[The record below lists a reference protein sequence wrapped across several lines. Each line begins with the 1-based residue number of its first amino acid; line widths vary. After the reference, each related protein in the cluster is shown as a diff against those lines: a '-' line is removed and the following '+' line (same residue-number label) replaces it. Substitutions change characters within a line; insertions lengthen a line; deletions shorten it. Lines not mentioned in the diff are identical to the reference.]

1 MLKLCTAVVLLIISA
16 CSAAYHLPQDIRDNL
31 VNPDNQVVYSPSSN
45 FWSEGGM
52 VEDRIVFTKYVS
64 VGSGSY
70 SEYRAS
76 GAELYMDSTSEF
88 LLDGR
93 LIGYNPHDLKF
104 FEAVYQ
110 NGIFKSVEMMPDQ
123 VAGLFP
129 GLEIV
134 KLSTVKDGVVKVKK
148 LPFQT
153 KSFLLL
159 NDTPISFYH
168 YSFEDFKGF
177 DGIIKGLLTVEDYR
191 NIVFSHFGSRDD
203 KINPVLTIKVVPG
216 L

>member
-1 MLKLCTAVVLLIISA
+1 MLKLCTAAVLLIISA

-31 VNPDNQVVYSPSSN
+31 IEADYQVIYSPASDI
-45 FWSEGGM
+45 WSDGGM
-52 VEDRIVFTKYVS
+52 VDDRIVFSKYIS

-76 GAELYMDSTSEF
+76 GAELYMNSTSEF

-104 FEAVYQ
+104 YEAVYQ
-110 NGIFKSVEMMPDQ
+110 NGTFKSIEMTPRQ

-134 KLSTVKDGVVKVKK
+134 KLSSAKDGVITVKK
-148 LPFQT
+148 LPFQN

-159 NDTPISFYH
+159 NDTPVSYYH
-168 YSFEDFKGF
+168 YSFENF
-177 DGIIKGLLTVEDYR
+177 DGYDRIFKGLLTVGSYR
-191 NIVFSHFGSRDD
+191 DIIFSHFGSRDE
-203 KINPVLTIKVVPG
+203 KLNPLLTVKVVPG
-216 L
+216 F